1 MVSYEPKKN
10 GTRPY
15 SGNPSQEGLYKGA
28 KQHYDSYAAYRTPPT
43 ERPRGPRSS
52 NEATARLWEDG
63 YPRNSN
69 SSNNIVVGQNTSVG
83 DNFDLESRSETYPYI
98 HDQQHN
104 TVYSDSAYLPHY
116 SQPASQYPYQ
126 QYQTS
131 GSNIYQNP
139 AAASAPSLGTLSS
152 EEESDIFSSTQQY
165 PHYSQHLEYPQHTY
179 PQSLQFSQ
187 HTHYQFNGYPY
198 QHQAE
203 YQHPLYT
210 QTSHTGPPPQIA
222 VQTVHPYEGRS
233 QSLTSRSFSKSGRR
247 SPQPLSQYASNI
259 AQSSTST
266 RSMSIN
272 GAVSNLI
279 IPSYAD
285 ENIPPRRSMESVRE
299 RSKPP
304 LTNHRTE
311 RFRSFSYSDASPSS
325 VTSEV
330 SSSPSS
336 PSSTIGKQHIPI
348 VYPALL
354 SRVADA
360 FRARV
365 TLSNRMK
372 DNLEYKDCFD
382 GREAVDKIAFII
394 KTTDRNL
401 ALLLGRALD
410 SQKFFHDVT
419 YDHRL
424 RDSPNEL
431 YQFQKMPSIL
441 SSSENYEL
449 EDDVE
454 EEEIEEND
462 LPNGVFTLLT
472 DCYSP
477 TCTRDNLCYSIA
489 CPRRLEQHARKNM
502 KPNPGLKRAV
512 SRGSISDKKDQKLWI
527 HTVPPEIANTVS
539 ETEKKRQEAINEV
552 IYTEKDF
559 VRDLEYLR
567 DCWMNPL
574 LNQNFIP
581 ESRRKNFVN
590 EVFYNILEVHNVNS
604 KLADALQKRQNS
616 FAIVEQIG
624 DIFLEYAP
632 LFDPFIKYGA
642 HQLWGKY
649 EFEREKNSN
658 HVFAK
663 FVEETERRPES
674 RKLELNGYLTK
685 PTTRL
690 GRYPLLLEAVLKQT
704 PQEHPDRIN
713 LPKVIKIIKEF
724 LTNVNVESG
733 KSENRFNL
741 QQLNDQLIPKGE
753 HDLGLTEEGR
763 QLIFKGSLKKRGGG
777 GESSDLQVFLFDHA
791 LLMVKVKTV
800 NKVEQYKIHRKPIPL
815 VLLSVSATEGQSEG
829 NKRPPSIL
837 PGKNPTVVRGNGD
850 KQYALTFGRLG
861 KQSFTVT
868 LYATTFIS
876 RRKWIEHIEKQ
887 KEIINDKSKVFE
899 RGISLE
905 KLSTGP
911 NKVNCGSYFD
921 GYSKLVFG
929 TDLGIYVLEIG
940 SSSKAVRVIQLERV
954 SQIDVLE
961 EFRLLLVLADKCFYS
976 YPLESLDPIKS
987 KEAIKRSSK
996 ISSHAS
1002 FFKSGTCLG
1011 KTLVTVVKNS
1021 ALNSTI
1027 KTLEPIEQNIKNKN
1041 KSPLKILSGRSSDS
1055 LKTYKEFY
1063 IPTELTSVN
1072 FLSKKLCVGCCA
1084 KGFEIVDLET
1094 LITQSLIDP
1103 DDVSLDFVQKKENV
1117 KPIAIYRISGGD
1129 FLLCYDEFAF
1139 YVNKVGWRSRSN
1151 WLITWEGSPTSFAL
1165 RYPYVLAFE
1174 PSFIEVRHVETGI
1187 LEQIIEGHNM
1197 RCLYSDSR
1205 GNILVVT
1212 TDQATDSSEV
1222 FSLKL
1227 VDGRRSSLI
1236 SEATSIST
1244 SVLGYEDGNTRPD
1257 NGS

>member
-15 SGNPSQEGLYKGA
+15 SGNPSKTIQEGVYKGA
-28 KQHYDSYAAYRTPPT
+28 KQHYDSYAAYRAPPIDK
-43 ERPRGPRSS
+43 PRGPRSS
-52 NEATARLWEDG
+52 NKEATAKLWEDG
-63 YPRNSN
+63 YQTQNLNSLSN
-69 SSNNIVVGQNTSVG
+69 VTANQRTSSPGGNGL
-83 DNFDLESRSETYPYI
+83 DLESHLDNYHYMHDMDAVYP
-98 HDQQHN
+98 
-104 TVYSDSAYLPHY
+104 SHY
-116 SQPASQYPYQ
+116 SPSASQHPYK
-126 QYQTS
+126 QYQKP
-131 GSNIYQNP
+131 GSNLYQNP
-139 AAASAPSLGTLSS
+139 AAASAPSLGTISF
-152 EEESDIFSSTQQY
+152 EEEAEIFASAQQHIHYSKPEYSQNIPYTQQ
-165 PHYSQHLEYPQHTY
+165 H
-179 PQSLQFSQ
+179 
-187 HTHYQFNGYPY
+187 
-198 QHQAE
+198 
-203 YQHPLYT
+203 
-210 QTSHTGPPPQIA
+210 
-222 VQTVHPYEGRS
+222 
-233 QSLTSRSFSKSGRR
+233 KSGRK
-247 SPQPLSQYASNI
+247 SPQPPHYMTQL
-259 AQSSTST
+259 ST
-266 RSMSIN
+266 RTIAMN
-272 GAVSNLI
+272 GTVSNLI

-285 ENIPPRRSMESVRE
+285 ENISPRRSTESVRE
-299 RSKPP
+299 RPKPP
-304 LTNHRTE
+304 LTNQRTE

-325 VTSEV
+325 TIPE
-330 SSSPSS
+330 SSSCPSS
-336 PSSTIGKQHIPI
+336 PSSIAKQHIPI

-354 SRVADA
+354 SRVAEA

-401 ALLLGRALD
+401 ALLLGRAFD

-441 SSSENYEL
+441 SSENYEL
-449 EDDVE
+449 EDNE
-454 EEEIEEND
+454 EDAEEND

-477 TCTRDNLCYSIA
+477 TCSQYNLCYSIA

-502 KPNPGLKRAV
+502 KPNPGLKRSV

-527 HTVPPEIANTVS
+527 HSVPAEIAKSVS

-559 VRDLEYLR
+559 VRDLEYLK
-567 DCWMNPL
+567 DCWIDPL
-574 LNQNFIP
+574 MEQNVIP
-581 ESRRKNFVN
+581 ESHREKFVE
-590 EVFYNILEVHNVNS
+590 EVFFNILEVHGVNV
-604 KLADALQKRQNS
+604 KLADALEKRQNS

-624 DIFLEYAP
+624 DIFLEYVP

-642 HQLWGKY
+642 HQLRGKY
-649 EFEREKNSN
+649 EFEKEKNTN
-658 HVFAK
+658 HEFAK
-663 FVEETERRPES
+663 FVEVTERRPES

-690 GRYPLLLEAVLKQT
+690 GRYPLLLDAVLKQT
-704 PQEHPDRIN
+704 PKDHPDRIN
-713 LPKVIKIIKEF
+713 LPKVINIIKEF

-733 KSENRFNL
+733 KSENRFHL
-741 QQLNDQLIPKGE
+741 QQLYDQLIPKGIE
-753 HDLGLTEEGR
+753 HMDLKLTEEGR

-791 LLMVKVKTV
+791 LLMVKAKTM

-815 VLLSVSATEGQSEG
+815 EFLSVSATEGSYE
-829 NKRPPSIL
+829 NRVNPRRPQSIL
-837 PGKNPTVVRGNGD
+837 PGKAPAVVRGNND
-850 KQYALTFGRLG
+850 RQFALTFCRLG
-861 KQSFTVT
+861 KKSFTIT
-868 LYATTFIS
+868 LYAPTFIS
-876 RRKWIEHIEKQ
+876 RKKWIEHIERQ
-887 KEIINDKSKVFE
+887 REIINDKSKVFE
-899 RGISLE
+899 KNILLE
-905 KLSTGP
+905 KKTFFGP
-911 NKVNCGSYFD
+911 SKVICGAFFD
-921 GYSKLVFG
+921 DYRKLAFG

-940 SSSKAVRVIQLERV
+940 PNAKPAFRAIQIEKI
-954 SQIDVLE
+954 SQIDILE
-961 EFRLLLVLADKCFYS
+961 EFHLLLVLADKSLYS
-976 YPLESLDPIKS
+976 YPLESLDPNKS
-987 KEAIKRSSK
+987 KEATKKTNK
-996 ISSHAS
+996 ISSHVS

-1011 KTLVTVVKNS
+1011 KTLVTVVKTN
-1021 ALNSTI
+1021 ALNSII
-1027 KTLEPIEQNIKNKN
+1027 KTLEPIEQNTKNKN
-1041 KSPLKILSGRSSDS
+1041 KSPLKLLSGRSSDS

-1072 FLSKKLCVGCCA
+1072 FLNKKLCVGCSA
-1084 KGFEIVDLET
+1084 KGFEVVDLET

-1103 DDVSLDFVQKKENV
+1103 DDVSLDFVRKKENI

-1139 YVNKVGWRSRSN
+1139 YVNKVGWRSRPD

-1174 PSFIEVRHVETGI
+1174 PSFIEIRHVETGL

-1227 VDGRRSSLI
+1227 VDGKSSSLI
-1236 SEATSIST
+1236 SAATSIAT
-1244 SVLGYEDGNTRPD
+1244 SVLGYDARHVN
-1257 NGS
+1257 SS